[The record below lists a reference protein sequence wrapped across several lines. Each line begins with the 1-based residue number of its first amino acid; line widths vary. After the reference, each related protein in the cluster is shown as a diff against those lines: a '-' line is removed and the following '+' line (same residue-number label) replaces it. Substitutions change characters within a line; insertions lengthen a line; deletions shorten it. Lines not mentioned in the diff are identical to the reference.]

1 MNRQRLVLA
10 VLLAIGL
17 GACSTQDEEA
27 AAADAASESEPQ
39 HPWKDQQKAL
49 QKARQVEQ
57 DLMDAFN
64 RRDEE
69 MEKQMQ

>member
-1 MNRQRLVLA
+1 MSRQCLVLA
-10 VLLAIGL
+10 VLLAMGL
-17 GACSTQDEEA
+17 AACSTQDEEA
-27 AAADAASESEPQ
+27 AAADAAGKSEPQ

-57 DLMDAFN
+57 DLMDAFK

-69 MEKQMQ
+69 MEKQMR

>member
-10 VLLAIGL
+10 VLLAMGL

-27 AAADAASESEPQ
+27 ASVDAASESKPQ
-39 HPWKDQQKAL
+39 HLWKDQQKAL
-49 QKARQVEQ
+49 QKAREVEQ
-57 DLMDAFN
+57 DLMDAFK

-69 MEKQMQ
+69 MEKQMR